1 MKRWLHSFLSAL
13 FLTMLV
19 TLPALAGDK
28 PVRSKGQT
36 LYVPAYSHVL
46 HGDRRQPLFHPSWR
60 PS

>member
-1 MKRWLHSFLSAL
+1 MRRWLYTFLIAL
-13 FLTMLV
+13 
-19 TLPALAGDK
+19 LPATLVALPAIAGDK